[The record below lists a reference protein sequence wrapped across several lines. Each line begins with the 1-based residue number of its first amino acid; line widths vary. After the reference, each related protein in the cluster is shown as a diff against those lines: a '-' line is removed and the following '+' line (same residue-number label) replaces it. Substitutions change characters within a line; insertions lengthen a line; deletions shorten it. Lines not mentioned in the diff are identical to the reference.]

1 MGARRGR
8 GTDRASEGEWQAKL
22 RVREGSAWVTQT
34 DRAAEGERWGRASRQ
49 ERRAVWPNE
58 WLAVM
63 QRLEEGGGNA
73 TYLGE
78 PSSSEA
84 AVPQPEVFVFVHLR

>member
-73 TYLGE
+73 TYLSE
-78 PSSSEA
+78 PSSSKQLSHNPKY
-84 AVPQPEVFVFVHLR
+84 VVSVHLR